1 MHGQARYYDVLAWLL
16 TLGRERAFRDRLVQ
30 LARLE
35 PGDSVLD
42 IGCGTG
48 TLAIAAKRRV
58 GATGIVEA
66 IDASPEMI
74 ERATRKAARAGV
86 DVVFRTGSV
95 EALPF
100 PDGHF
105 DAILSTLMLHH
116 LPRPVR
122 EQCMSEVR
130 RVLKPG
136 GRVLAVDFAIPARE
150 RTGVLARLHRHGHL
164 ALHDI
169 EELLTASGLRVVES
183 GAVGVSDLQ
192 FAFAIAPTGAEADRG
207 SPPRHVMRS
216 LVPLR
221 APGWLLPA
229 IALGVIALIAAH
241 AVLFRSFTSALAS
254 SAVIALAIA
263 IVLALVHLRVGR
275 VIHALLAT
283 LRRRSR

>member
-1 MHGQARYYDVLAWLL
+1 MHDQARYYDVLAWIL

-35 PGDSVLD
+35 AGDSVLD

-58 GATGIVEA
+58 GATGMVEA

-74 ERATRKAARAGV
+74 ERATRKAARAEI
-86 DVVFRTGSV
+86 DVVFRTGSA

-100 PDGHF
+100 PNGRF
-105 DAILSTLMLHH
+105 DVVLSTLMLHH
-116 LPRPVR
+116 LPRPAR

-130 RVLKPG
+130 RVLRPG

-169 EELLTASGLRVVES
+169 EKLLNTSGLQVVES

-192 FAFAIAPTGAEADRG
+192 FALAIAPAGAEADHR
-207 SPPRHVMRS
+207 SALPHVTRS
-216 LVPLR
+216 LGPLR
-221 APGWLLPA
+221 TPGWLLPA
-229 IALGVIALIAAH
+229 IAVGVMAFIAAH
-241 AVLFRSFTSALAS
+241 AVLFRSFARTLAS
-254 SAVIALAIA
+254 SAVIVLAVA
-263 IVLALVHLRVGR
+263 VVFALVHLPVAR
-275 VIHALLAT
+275 VIRALVT
-283 LRRRSR
+283 TSRRRSQ

>member
-1 MHGQARYYDVLAWLL
+1 VLAWIL
-16 TLGRERAFRDRLVQ
+16 TLGRERTFRDRLVQ

-58 GATGIVEA
+58 GATGVVEA
-66 IDASPEMI
+66 IDPSPEMI
-74 ERATRKAARAGV
+74 ERATWKAARAEV
-86 DVVFRTGSV
+86 DVVFRTGSA

-116 LPRPVR
+116 LPRPAR
-122 EQCMSEVR
+122 EQCLREVR
-130 RVLKPG
+130 RVIKPG
-136 GRVLAVDFAIPARE
+136 GRVIAVDFAIPAPE

-169 EELLTASGLRVVES
+169 EELLTASGLQVVES

-192 FAFAIAPTGAEADRG
+192 FALAIAPTGAEVDQG
-207 SPPRHVMRS
+207 SPSRHERRA
-216 LVPLR
+216 LDPLP

-229 IALGVIALIAAH
+229 LALGVVAIIAAH
-241 AVLFRSFTSALAS
+241 AVLFRSFASELAS
-254 SAVIALAIA
+254 SAVLVLAVAL
-263 IVLALVHLRVGR
+263 VFALVHLRIGGA
-275 VIHALLAT
+275 IHALLT
-283 LRRRSR
+283 GLRRRSR